1 MLPAC
6 EQRKI
11 HVKIHTVFHTHLVGI
26 FSSSVCVL
34 HSLPGTAC
42 STAAKQGTTASQ
54 PRTRTNHRNT
64 SIQLST
70 ARDTTAKPSNTTS
83 QPASTS
89 HSSTPTKHSNRA
101 SQPAQLAAQQKRNS
115 YATRQH
121 MQEKTATQPGRQHS
135 SKYTPGKGT
144 QIRYPTSTIMLTAE
158 LKQRHLA
165 PKHQTH
171 AGVEL

>member
-1 MLPAC
+1 MRCKAC
-6 EQRKI
+6 RAQ
-11 HVKIHTVFHTHLVGI
+11 L
-26 FSSSVCVL
+26 
-34 HSLPGTAC
+34 AAQQQ
-42 STAAKQGTTASQ
+42 STAPQPASPEQEQ
-54 PRTRTNHRNT
+54 PTETLPSSLAQLAANHEAQQHN
-64 SIQLST
+64 
-70 ARDTTAKPSNTTS
+70 

-89 HSSTPTKHSNRA
+89 HSSTPTKHSNRASQPA

-121 MQEKTATQPGRQHS
+121 MQEKTVTQPGRQHS

>member
-1 MLPAC
+1 MHLSSG
-6 EQRKI
+6 KI
-11 HVKIHTVFHTHLVGI
+11 HEKIHTVFHNHLVSI
-26 FSSSVCVL
+26 FSSSVCAL
-34 HSLPGTAC
+34 QGLPGTAC
-42 STAAKQGTTASQ
+42 STAAKHGTTASQ

-64 SIQLST
+64 SILLST
-70 ARDTTAKPSNTTS
+70 ARGKTTKPSNTTS
-83 QPASTS
+83 QPARLTAAPQPSTA
-89 HSSTPTKHSNRA
+89 TEPA

>member
-1 MLPAC
+1 M
-6 EQRKI
+6 
-11 HVKIHTVFHTHLVGI
+11 GI
-26 FSSSVCVL
+26 FSSSVCAL
-34 HSLPGTAC
+34 QGLPGTAC
-42 STAAKQGTTASQ
+42 STAAKHGTTASQ
-54 PRTRTNHRNT
+54 PRTRTTHRNA
-64 SIQLST
+64 SIKLST
-70 ARDTTAKPSNTTS
+70 ARRKPRSPAT
-83 QPASTS
+83 QPASQHVS
-89 HSSTPTKHSNRA
+89 QQHPNQAQQQSQPA

>member
-1 MLPAC
+1 M
-6 EQRKI
+6 
-11 HVKIHTVFHTHLVGI
+11 GI
-26 FSSSVCVL
+26 FSSSVCAL
-34 HSLPGTAC
+34 RGLPGTAC
-42 STAAKQGTTASQ
+42 STAAKHGTTASQ

-70 ARDTTAKPSNTTS
+70 ARGKTTKPSNTTS
-83 QPASTS
+83 QPARLTAAPQPSTA
-89 HSSTPTKHSNRA
+89 TEPA

-115 YATRQH
+115 YATRSH
-121 MQEKTATQPGRQHS
+121 MQEKTVTQPGRQHS

-144 QIRYPTSTIMLTAE
+144 QIRYPTSTTRLTAE